1 MQRPPMRIG
10 LLRHFPV
17 VEPLPSGWRT
27 AGELHEW
34 RERYD
39 AAEVQLGKF
48 ELGGIDWGACVA
60 SDLPRAKRTAAEVFP
75 GEIEHTE
82 LLREAEFAPFQTGNL
97 RLPVLAWRWMIRGA
111 WITGHNS
118 QRACRDDLRRRVQTM
133 ADRLS
138 AAEEDTLVVS
148 HAGMMLYLS
157 TELRRRGFSGPKL
170 RIAKHAVAYVYER
183 PWRLP
188 MDG

>member
-1 MQRPPMRIG
+1 MRIG

-17 VEPLPSGWRT
+17 TEPLPSGWRT
-27 AGELHEW
+27 AGELHDW

-39 AAEVQLGKF
+39 AAEVQVGKF
-48 ELGGIDWGACVA
+48 ELGGIDWQKCLA
-60 SDLPRAKRTAAEVFP
+60 SDLSRAQRTAAEVFSGDVEP
-75 GEIEHTE
+75 TE
-82 LLREAEFAPFQTGNL
+82 LLREAEFTQFQTGNL

-118 QRACRDDLRRRVQTM
+118 QRSCRDDLRRRVQTM

-157 TELRRRGFSGPKL
+157 AELRRRGFVGPKL
-170 RIAKHAVAYVYER
+170 RIAKHATAYVYER
-183 PWRLP
+183 SHGSP